1 MNIGQILRKTR
12 KQADLTQEDM
22 AYSINISRS
31 SISKMER
38 NEMSLQTEDFIR
50 WMQVIQSKLSNT
62 TTIEAGITGITLIN
76 GVDIA
81 VLVDMLTQFVGMFI
95 KFIGGF

>member
-1 MNIGQILRKTR
+1 MNIGNILRQTR

-31 SISKMER
+31 SISKIER

-50 WMQVIQSKLSNT
+50 WMQVIQSRLPNT
-62 TTIEAGITGITLIN
+62 TTLEAGITLIN

-81 VLVDMLTQFVGMFI
+81 ILVDMLTQFVGMFI
-95 KFIGGF
+95 KFIL

>member
-1 MNIGQILRKTR
+1 MNIGHILRQTR

-22 AYSINISRS
+22 AHLINISRS
-31 SISKMER
+31 SISKIER
-38 NEMSLQTEDFIR
+38 NEMALQTEDFIR
-50 WMQVIQSKLSNT
+50 WMQVVQAKMSNT
-62 TTIEAGITGITLIN
+62 TTLEMGITLIN

-95 KFIGGF
+95 WAIG

>member
-1 MNIGQILRKTR
+1 MNIGQVLKVLRR
-12 KQADLTQEDM
+12 RADLTQEDI
-22 AYSINISRS
+22 AHAVNISRS
-31 SISKMER
+31 SISKIER
-38 NEMSLQTEDFIR
+38 NEMSLQVEDFIR
-50 WMQVIQSKLSNT
+50 WMQVIQSRLPNT

-95 KFIGGF
+95 KFII

>member
-1 MNIGQILRKTR
+1 MNIGNILRQTR

-31 SISKMER
+31 SISKIER

-50 WMQVIQSKLSNT
+50 WMQVIQTRLPNT
-62 TTIEAGITGITLIN
+62 TTLEAGITLIN

-95 KFIGGF
+95 KFIL